1 MFKSG
6 FIALVGR
13 TNVGKS
19 TLMNRLIGQK
29 VAITSNKPQTTRTSI
44 RTILTEERGQMIFID
59 TPGIHKIEHKLGE
72 HMEDTAKRTLGEA
85 DVVLWLVEPSKKT
98 GAGDERVS
106 QLLKGSKAKKVL
118 VINKIDTV
126 PRTELPRLIEMYRP
140 LADFD
145 EVVPVSAAT
154 GENEEELKNVIFDL
168 LDEGPMYY
176 DEDEL
181 TDQPLKQIAAELV
194 RENAL
199 KFLKDEVPHGIAVCV
214 ELMKERARGGGYVEY
229 DDDEGIVS
237 GEGTG
242 IFDIEASIICE
253 RDSHKGIIIG
263 KQGSM
268 LKKIGTAARLEME
281 AFMGCRIFLK
291 LFVKVRKDWRDSEMF
306 LKDYGFAE
314 GPKNK

>member
-1 MFKSG
+1 
-6 FIALVGR
+6 
-13 TNVGKS
+13 
-19 TLMNRLIGQK
+19 MNRLIGQK
-29 VAITSNKPQTTRTSI
+29 VAITSDKPQTTRTSI

-140 LADFD
+140 LAEFD

-214 ELMKERARGGGYVEY
+214 DLMKERAKGGGDVEY
-229 DDDEGIVS
+229 DEEGIVS